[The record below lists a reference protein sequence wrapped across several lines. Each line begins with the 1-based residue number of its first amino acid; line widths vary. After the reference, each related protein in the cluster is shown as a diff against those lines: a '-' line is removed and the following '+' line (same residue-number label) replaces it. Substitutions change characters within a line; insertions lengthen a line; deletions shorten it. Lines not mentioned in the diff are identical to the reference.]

1 MPNFN
6 IDDLEFIDKN
16 LGTDIER
23 FRGSSILITGS
34 TGFIG
39 KGLLETFL
47 WLDEIYALGLK
58 ITSISRDPG
67 SFFLKYPHFK
77 KSTKFRLLKGNIK
90 EKISDLDIGSI
101 DYVIHAATDVIR
113 KSVALDVFNSCIEG
127 TRNVIDLAKLR
138 GCKSFLLV
146 SSGAVY
152 GQQPADISS
161 LSESYIGGID
171 LSSPKSAY
179 ALGKQASE
187 WILHQ
192 NASETMEVKVIR
204 GFAFTGPYLPLD
216 QHFAIGNFIGAALQ
230 NRSIN
235 ILGDGTSLRT
245 YLYSAELCLW
255 MLKVLLKGKS
265 QEVWNIGG
273 EQEVSI
279 AELAFLVK
287 DVLNSRSNIS
297 IIGKPTGRIE
307 KYIPSINK
315 IALDLGLFPSVD
327 IKNAIVKT
335 ANWNLRYGDI

>member
-1 MPNFN
+1 MPHFD

-16 LGTDIER
+16 LGTDVER
-23 FRGSSILITGS
+23 FKGANILITGS
-34 TGFIG
+34 TGFVG
-39 KGLLETFL
+39 KGLLETFF

-58 ITSISRDPG
+58 ITSISRDPE
-67 SFFLKYPHFK
+67 SFFLKNPHFK
-77 KSTKFRLLKGNIK
+77 KFSQFRLIRGNIS
-90 EKISDLDIGSI
+90 EKIIDLDIGSI
-101 DYVIHAATDVIR
+101 DYVVHAATDVVG
-113 KSVALDVFNSCIEG
+113 KSLPLDVFNSCVKG
-127 TRNVIDLAKLR
+127 TKNVIDLAKLR
-138 GCKSFLLV
+138 NCKSFLLV

-152 GQQPADISS
+152 GQQPSNISK
-161 LSESYIGGID
+161 LPESYIGGVD

-192 NASETMEVKVIR
+192 NASEAMEVKVIR

-230 NRSIN
+230 NRSID

-245 YLYSAELCLW
+245 YLYSTELCLW
-255 MLKVLLKGKS
+255 LLKVLLKGKS
-265 QEVWNIGG
+265 QGIWNIGG
-273 EQEVSI
+273 EEQVSI

-297 IIGKPTGRIE
+297 IIGKPGGRIE
-307 KYIPSINK
+307 KYIPCIDK
-315 IALDLGLFPSVD
+315 ISRELGLFPSVD
-327 IKNAIVKT
+327 LKNAITKT